1 MKVKC
6 TGTSKRTGGPC
17 QNYPIHGHH
26 VCVNH
31 GGRAP
36 QVQRAAAMNLVQ
48 ADARK
53 ALSKL
58 GDFGTVSDP
67 LAVAGALLA
76 EMIAFKDYLRGLM
89 DKIEDE
95 RMRVESF
102 GGPGEQ
108 MRAELTAY
116 AAALNSTVSA
126 VVAVGKLNIDE
137 RLARIDEERQRVVM
151 DAFRAGLAAA
161 GLTGDRAQTAMVAVG
176 KHLRMVKGGR
186 AA

>member
-17 QNYPIHGHH
+17 GNYPIHGHH
-26 VCVNH
+26 VCRSH
-31 GGRAP
+31 GGAAP
-36 QVQRAAAMNLVQ
+36 QVQRAAAANLVQ
-48 ADARK
+48 MEARK

-58 GDFGTVSDP
+58 GDFGPVTDP
-67 LAVAGALLA
+67 LSVAGSLLG
-76 EMIAFKDYLRGLM
+76 EMVAFKDYLRGLM
-89 DKIEDE
+89 DKIEDDA
-95 RMRVESF
+95 MRSPDDK
-102 GGPGEQ
+102 GAEQ
-108 MRAELTAY
+108 MRAELSAY
-116 AAALNSTVSA
+116 AAALNSTVAA

-137 RLARIDEERQRVVM
+137 RLARIDEERQRIVM

-161 GLTGDRAQTAMVAVG
+161 GLTGDRAQVAMVAVG